1 MISHLEVELKQLIDE
16 NHFNRLQQLFPS
28 YELLKQTN
36 HYFQYEDPQVRIAC
50 RVRVLNDT
58 YTLTFKQKH
67 KLGVIESNFTVS
79 SCDETVFSLPE
90 VQQFLHD
97 QQLFG
102 QWRAIGSLETH
113 RHLVLHTH
121 GELCIDRNY
130 YLGYMDYEFE
140 YETTLKQKKEAT
152 LEFLKLLEELNID
165 YQPAPS
171 KFERFLKRL

>member
-16 NHFNRLQQLFPS
+16 DHFHRLLELFPS

-36 HYFQYEDPQVRIAC
+36 HYFQYEDPRVRIAC
-50 RVRVLNDT
+50 RVRVLNNT

-79 SCDETVFSLPE
+79 SCDETVFSIPE
-90 VQQFLHD
+90 VQLFLYD
-97 QQLFG
+97 QQLSG
-102 QWRAIGSLETH
+102 QWHAIGSLETH
-113 RHLVLHTH
+113 RHLIQHTY
-121 GELCIDRNY
+121 GELCIDKNF
-130 YLGYMDYEFE
+130 YLSYMDYELE

-165 YQPAPS
+165 HQPAPS
-171 KFERFLKRL
+171 KFERFLKCL